1 MGARAGADVVEP
13 EIAIRQQGQGS
24 CRRQGESIQMNAKLG
39 KIALENSI
47 EISLAEACYFGF
59 FILLSV
65 TKGMGL
71 YEGQKLFELLVIPAF
86 LLAIVKILIT
96 PYTKR
101 QWVMQILFLLLAVLV
116 LYESHERGILFLT
129 FAVLGMK
136 NISVKKVFHT
146 GLWVWSLCA
155 VVLCIFS
162 FFRLEH
168 TIYRVHDKL
177 GLGYIFR
184 WSLGFT
190 HPNILHIT
198 YFTLCAL
205 LLYEMEDNYQFRHF
219 ICLMAGNMLVFL
231 YSVSYTGFGIVTI
244 LLVGCLYVRVRPRLG
259 IAEKISA
266 NLVLP
271 VCLISSFVLPLLLYD
286 EKYGVIIQKLNS
298 MVNTRIRLAELFLK
312 PEYFSLFGVDISEV
326 VKSSVS
332 IDNSYVWGYINYG
345 LIPFA
350 IIILGYFALS
360 FYITYKQRTRELV
373 ILVCFLVAG
382 WTEPLLFNTSF
393 KNFTLI
399 FLGSLLFVQKEG
411 AKEYCLFPHAQRE
424 IVIPLAGL
432 PDRLLAAA
440 HDVWNRCKVKIAG
453 WSVVGMA
460 LGMILC
466 AVLYTAPEGYVVPRV
481 YTDWLEKSSVYP
493 ESRDDPSYAGWKIMN
508 YTDADTPMQLVEGK
522 AVVLETVRYYTGS
535 VLIGGFCG
543 GIFGIICFGLR
554 QNSMDKQTA
563 KRKG

>member
-1 MGARAGADVVEP
+1 MDG
-13 EIAIRQQGQGS
+13 
-24 CRRQGESIQMNAKLG
+24 KLV
-39 KIALENSI
+39 KIGHENSI
-47 EISLAEACYFGF
+47 EISITEACYFGF

-65 TKGMGL
+65 TKGLGL

-86 LLAIVKILIT
+86 LLAIAKILLT

-101 QWVMQILFLLLAVLV
+101 QWVMQILFLFLAVLV
-116 LYESHERGILFLT
+116 LHESHERGILFLT
-129 FAVLGMK
+129 FTVLGMK

-155 VVLCIFS
+155 IVLSIFS

-205 LLYEMEDNYQFRHF
+205 LLYEMEDNYKFRHF
-219 ICLMAGNMLVFL
+219 VYLMAGNVIVLL
-231 YSVSYTGFGIVTI
+231 YSVSYTGFGIVTV
-244 LLVGCLYVRVRPRLG
+244 LLIGGLYVRIRPKFC
-259 IAEKISA
+259 IAEKILA

-271 VCLISSFVLPLLLYD
+271 VCLISSLVIPLFLYH
-286 EKYGVIIQKLNS
+286 EKYGEIVQKLNS
-298 MVNTRIRLAELFLK
+298 MVNTRIRLAALFLK
-312 PEYFSLFGVDISEV
+312 PEFFSLFGTDISGVLNET
-326 VKSSVS
+326 VS
-332 IDNSYVWGYINYG
+332 IDNSYVWGYVNYG

-350 IIILGYFALS
+350 IIMSGYFALS
-360 FYITYKQRTRELV
+360 FYSANKQRTRDLV
-373 ILVCFLVAG
+373 LLVCFLGVG

-411 AKEYCLFPHAQRE
+411 AKEYCLLPHMQRTV
-424 IVIPLAGL
+424 VIPFVGL
-432 PDRLLAAA
+432 PDRLFAAA
-440 HDVWNRCKVKIAG
+440 YGIWKRCKVKIAG
-453 WSVVGMA
+453 WSIVGMM
-460 LGMILC
+460 LGMGLC
-466 AVLYTAPEGYVVPRV
+466 AVLYTVPEGYVVPRF
-481 YTDWLEKSSVYP
+481 YTDWLEKSSVYL
-493 ESRDDPSYAGWKIMN
+493 ESRDDPNYAGWKIMN

-535 VLIGGFCG
+535 ALIGGFCG
-543 GIFGIICFGLR
+543 GILSIIYFGLR
-554 QNSMDKQTA
+554 QNSIGGQRA
-563 KRKG
+563 KRKGQIKR

>member
-1 MGARAGADVVEP
+1 MD
-13 EIAIRQQGQGS
+13 
-24 CRRQGESIQMNAKLG
+24 G
-39 KIALENSI
+39 KFIKIGRENSI
-47 EISLAEACYFGF
+47 EISLMEACYFGF

-65 TKGMGL
+65 TKGLGL

-86 LLAIVKILIT
+86 LLAIIKILIT

-101 QWVMQILFLLLAVLV
+101 QWIMQIVFLCLTALV
-116 LYESHERGILFLT
+116 LHESHERGILFLAFT
-129 FAVLGMK
+129 VLGMK
-136 NISVKKVFHT
+136 NISVKKVFHA

-155 VVLCIFS
+155 IVLSIFS

-205 LLYEMEDNYQFRHF
+205 LLYEMEDNYKFRHF
-219 ICLMAGNMLVFL
+219 VYLMVGNVLVFL
-231 YSVSYTGFGIVTI
+231 YSVSYTGFGIVTV
-244 LLVGCLYVRVRPRLG
+244 LLAGCLYVRVRPQFG
-259 IAEKISA
+259 IAEKILA
-266 NLVLP
+266 NLMLP
-271 VCLISSFVLPLLLYD
+271 VCLITSFVIPLFLRH
-286 EKYGVIIQKLNS
+286 EKYGEIVQKLNL
-298 MVNTRIRLAELFLK
+298 MVNTRIRLAGLFLK
-312 PEYFSLFGVDISEV
+312 PEYFSLFGVDISEAIKNTV
-326 VKSSVS
+326 A

-350 IIILGYFALS
+350 FIMFGYFALS
-360 FYITYKQRTRELV
+360 FHSTYKQRTRELV
-373 ILVCFLVAG
+373 ILVCFLGAG

-411 AKEYCLFPHAQRE
+411 AKEYCLFPHMQRT
-424 IVIPLAGL
+424 IAIPFARL
-432 PDRLLAAA
+432 PDRLFATV
-440 HDVWNRCKVKIAG
+440 HGIWNRCKVKIAG
-453 WSVVGMA
+453 WSIAGMV
-460 LGMILC
+460 LGLILC
-466 AVLYTAPEGYVVPRV
+466 ALLYTAPEGYVVPRV
-481 YTDWLEKSSVYP
+481 YTDWMDKSSVYP

-522 AVVLETVRYYTGS
+522 AVVLETVRYYMGS
-535 VLIGGFCG
+535 VLIGGFCSG
-543 GIFGIICFGLR
+543 ALGVIYFGLR
-554 QNSMDKQTA
+554 QNNIGKQTA
-563 KRKG
+563 KRKGLTDR